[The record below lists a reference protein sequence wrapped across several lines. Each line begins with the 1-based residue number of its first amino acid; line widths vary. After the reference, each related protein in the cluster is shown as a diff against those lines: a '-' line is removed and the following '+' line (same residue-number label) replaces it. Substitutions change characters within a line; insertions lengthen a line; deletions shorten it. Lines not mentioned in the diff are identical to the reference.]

1 MTKRILFLIFFSI
14 CFLYQAQQNL
24 IQIKKEILSNVKT
37 IQNNYENKSLSEI
50 QISNFFC
57 ENFYCSIC
65 ETDSLESSISN
76 KQITNYLKDIIPFLE
91 YKSLQKSKINYDS
104 ENQQY
109 TLGFQTAKPDS
120 KTGFEGAGALL
131 TFIKKKWKIKILWN
145 YDNPIKSFS
154 QKTSNRYTTV
164 KKQKKRL
171 NKSLFYY
178 QLLKFLSS
186 SKTAS
191 PTA

>member
-1 MTKRILFLIFFSI
+1 MRIAIKFPKITKRILFLIFFSNSVL
-14 CFLYQAQQNL
+14 FQAQQNL

-76 KQITNYLKDIIPFLE
+76 KQITNYLKDIIPILE

-131 TFIKKKWKIKILWN
+131 TFIKKNGK
-145 YDNPIKSFS
+145 
-154 QKTSNRYTTV
+154 
-164 KKQKKRL
+164 
-171 NKSLFYY
+171 
-178 QLLKFLSS
+178 LKFCGIMII
-186 SKTAS
+186 
-191 PTA
+191 P

>member
-24 IQIKKEILSNVKT
+24 IQIKKEILTNVKT
-37 IQNNYENKSLSEI
+37 IQSNYENKSLSEI

-65 ETDSLESSISN
+65 ETDSLESNISN
-76 KQITNYLKDIIPFLE
+76 NQITNYLNDIIPFLE
-91 YKSLQKSKINYDS
+91 YKSLRKNKINYDS

-131 TFIKKKWKIKILWN
+131 TFIKENGK
-145 YDNPIKSFS
+145 
-154 QKTSNRYTTV
+154 
-164 KKQKKRL
+164 
-171 NKSLFYY
+171 
-178 QLLKFLSS
+178 LKFCGIIQI
-186 SKTAS
+186 
-191 PTA
+191 P